1 VSEEDGETSPYDRS
15 VNRELN
21 RNVVVKRENSE
32 TCVVAPLERKN
43 STNGTKAL
51 IVWGRLLL

>member
-1 VSEEDGETSPYDRS
+1 MSEEDGETGPYDWS

-21 RNVVVKRENSE
+21 RNVVVKWGNGE
-32 TCVVAPLERKN
+32 TCVVALQERRN
-43 STNGTKAL
+43 STNGTKEL